1 MDVTKEDREK
11 MCEVLDKG
19 LDMILKQE
27 IDMAINDHII
37 LPIGIYLACNR
48 SMISEIYKIHKSSGR
63 KIYFKNKEGL
73 WLLDS
78 KGEITLRN

>member
-19 LDMILKQE
+19 LDTILKQE
-27 IDMAINDHII
+27 VDMAIDDRIAF
-37 LPIGIYLACNR
+37 PIGIYLACNR
-48 SMISEIYKIHKSSGR
+48 SMISEIYKTYKSGGR
-63 KIYFKNKEGL
+63 KVYFKSKEGL

-78 KGEITLRN
+78 KGEITLQ